1 MFFLLI
7 AVPTSQVNLGA
18 LFENY
23 LKTLLHTCKG
33 ADREFHGSQICKF
46 SVSQMLLV
54 PAQTPSVGWSPCTI
68 PAAGSVDHQ
77 QLTAYCLSRAL
88 SLAFWISLPWKL
100 RAPPSLASRKRTL
113 WLPSCFRAFRGA
125 GCSQLHWALIHA
137 QLLFPAS
144 FSPCL
149 WKRTLSLPTFY
160 ARIPLSCFQGTHL
173 RQWYLSFVPYDSHMV
188 QIHRSTGWW
197 QTEGNGRMD
206 NMWHSSRMPFQS
218 ILTVTSQCQG
228 APWYVN
234 AL

>member
-88 SLAFWISLPWKL
+88 SLAF
-100 RAPPSLASRKRTL
+100 
-113 WLPSCFRAFRGA
+113 
-125 GCSQLHWALIHA
+125 
-137 QLLFPAS
+137 
-144 FSPCL
+144 
-149 WKRTLSLPTFY
+149 
-160 ARIPLSCFQGTHL
+160 
-173 RQWYLSFVPYDSHMV
+173 
-188 QIHRSTGWW
+188 
-197 QTEGNGRMD
+197 
-206 NMWHSSRMPFQS
+206 
-218 ILTVTSQCQG
+218 
-228 APWYVN
+228 
-234 AL
+234 